1 MNIEFLIKIT
11 PLFISLLLGL
21 VIIPHMKL
29 TGKGK
34 RMFLAKKTDDN
45 EENLLIGGISIFPII
60 LIALC
65 ISVTLPHLLGM
76 EELRGKVEPTAL
88 RIMQIIVGGSMLFI
102 TGLKDDLNGAGGVAK
117 IVALIT
123 AAAMFPATG
132 LWINNLHGLFG
143 ITELTPFMGM
153 PLTVLLALYI
163 TEAFSLLD
171 GLDGLSSGVGSLLL
185 FTFLIFSVWHDS
197 TLISFVA
204 AATLGVIIPFCL
216 LSFFSKNWKNT
227 LMGNSGAYILGY
239 IISYQAIGLSRSERM
254 PEGMLMIC
262 IGALFVP
269 MIDIIRV
276 ISSRVKESRTLDRPD
291 RNQFNHRLQRTG
303 MPRRMIPF
311 AIACLMGTFAVMN
324 TYGVLSH
331 WNTNILLL
339 LDVCLWIAIHS
350 IISYFI
356 HLHESNGFH
365 KEWDKAYGEDS
376 WYANIPH
383 ETLRKKEETYGT
395 MGLPAD
401 MITTNSVDFIPD
413 GMNSFERNTK
423 RLIDMTISVICLIVF
438 SPLFLLSY
446 ILIKLDDGGP
456 AIYSQERLGRFG
468 RPFYIH
474 KFRSMRLDAEKFG
487 PALSHS
493 GGDDDPRLTKVG
505 KFLRAHHLDELP
517 QLWNVFCGDMAF
529 IGYRPERKFF
539 IDQIM
544 KEDPRYAFLYQIRP
558 GVTSYAT
565 LYNGYTDT
573 MEKMLRRLELDLY
586 YLGHR
591 SWWLDCKILT
601 LTFLSIIFGKKF

>member
-1 MNIEFLIKIT
+1 MNLEFLIKIT

-34 RMFLAKKTDDN
+34 RMFLAKKADDN
-45 EENLLIGGISIFPII
+45 EGNLLIGGISIFPII

-88 RIMQIIVGGSMLFI
+88 RIMQIIVGCSILFI

-311 AIACLMGTFAVMN
+311 VIACLMGTFAVMN

-339 LDVCLWIAIHS
+339 LDICLWLTIHS